1 MTDGEAI
8 ARLRALCGGP
18 RDGAL
23 LRMSL
28 ANALIAAGDRA
39 AAIDELRRATAFDA
53 EYSAAWKQLGK
64 ALAES
69 GDAHGAID
77 AYEHG
82 ITAAEKRGDKQ
93 AQKEMQVFLKRLQK
107 PSV

>member
-1 MTDGEAI
+1 MTDSDAI
-8 ARLRALCGGP
+8 ARLRALCGGA

-23 LRMSL
+23 LRVSL
-28 ANALIAAGDRA
+28 ANALIAVGDRV

-53 EYSAAWKQLGK
+53 DYSAAWKLLGK

-69 GDAHGAID
+69 GDVRGAIE
-77 AYEHG
+77 AYQYG
-82 ITAAEKRGDKQ
+82 IAAAEKRGDKQ

-107 PSV
+107 PTA